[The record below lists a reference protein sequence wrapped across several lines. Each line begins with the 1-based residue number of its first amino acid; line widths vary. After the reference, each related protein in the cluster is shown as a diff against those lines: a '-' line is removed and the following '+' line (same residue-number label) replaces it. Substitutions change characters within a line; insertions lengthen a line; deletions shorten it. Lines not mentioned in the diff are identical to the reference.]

1 MEPQSRISINGQC
14 HQLAE
19 SYQSQ
24 AVYSPCP
31 APPPN
36 AAAVVGFSTIAALA
50 VLTVAWV
57 IPEITHR
64 KTQYRS
70 VILNAKRSL

>member
-1 MEPQSRISINGQC
+1 MDRRLIDG
-14 HQLAE
+14 AE
-19 SYQSQ
+19 YCLTQEYTSQ

-31 APPPN
+31 PPPH

-57 IPEITHR
+57 IPEITRR

-70 VILNAKRSL
+70 VIFNAKRSL

>member
-1 MEPQSRISINGQC
+1 MQARRLIDG
-14 HQLAE
+14 AE
-19 SYQSQ
+19 YCLTQEYTSQ

-31 APPPN
+31 EPPN
-36 AAAVVGFSTIAALA
+36 AAAVVGFTTIAALA

-57 IPEITHR
+57 SPEITRR
-64 KTQYRS
+64 KTQYRT

>member
-1 MEPQSRISINGQC
+1 MDDRRTIDG
-14 HQLAE
+14 AE
-19 SYQSQ
+19 YCLTQEFTSQ

-31 APPPN
+31 PPPN
-36 AAAVVGFSTIAALA
+36 AAAVLGVGTIAALA

-57 IPEITHR
+57 IPEITRR
-64 KTQYRS
+64 KTQYQT

>member
-1 MEPQSRISINGQC
+1 MDRRLIDG
-14 HQLAE
+14 AE
-19 SYQSQ
+19 YCLTQEYSSQ

-31 APPPN
+31 EPN
-36 AAAVVGFSTIAALA
+36 AAAVVGFTTIAALA

-57 IPEITHR
+57 IPEITRR
-64 KTQYRS
+64 KTQYQT